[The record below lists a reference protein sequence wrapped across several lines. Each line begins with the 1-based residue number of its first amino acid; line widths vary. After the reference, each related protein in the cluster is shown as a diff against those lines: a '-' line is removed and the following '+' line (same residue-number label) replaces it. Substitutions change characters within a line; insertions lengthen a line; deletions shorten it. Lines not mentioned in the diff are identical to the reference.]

1 MFKEKSMF
9 ESSEIDLFD
18 RKPSQHRWCSGTIA
32 AFQTAD
38 IGSIHVRCINSDGR
52 YKSIC
57 FQGKIELYYCV
68 R

>member
-1 MFKEKSMF
+1 MCNEKSMF

-18 RKPSQHRWCSGTIA
+18 RKTSQHRWCSGTIA
-32 AFQTAD
+32 AFPTVD
-38 IGSIHVRCINSDGR
+38 IGSIHVRCILSDGR

-57 FQGKIELYYCV
+57 FRGKIELYYCV